1 MRQGWRNLAERADRC
16 AFEPEQVADA
26 VPEALGDDWREEG
39 CDEVVRDM
47 RAVLGDGRQPSL
59 FAGEK
64 QDALDALKAFRRR
77 VSAASS
83 GSDSVVQA
91 VDDGFT
97 GTDALVEGAA
107 NALAIRCGAGVR
119 QVEEHYLRKSTD
131 NRAANVRQRI
141 EKGGATSDFKGIAWR
156 FLKIDGSSSATPA
169 KKQLDGQASDWATT
183 RSCWQDNRHASVEG
197 HRRQCGNL
205 RSLYVAAP

>member
-39 CDEVVRDM
+39 CEEVVREM
-47 RAVLGDGRQPSL
+47 RAVLGDGRQRSL
-59 FAGEK
+59 FEGEK
-64 QDALDALKAFRRR
+64 QDTLDALKKLTGAGYQLRRL
-77 VSAASS
+77 VL
-83 GSDSVVQA
+83 DSVAQA

-97 GTDALVEGAA
+97 GTDALVEGVA

-141 EKGGATSDFKGIAWR
+141 EKGGAMSDFNGMARR
-156 FLKIDGSSSATPA
+156 FLKIDGSSTPA
-169 KKQLDGQASDWATT
+169 KKQHDGLDDGV
-183 RSCWQDNRHASVEG
+183 RF
-197 HRRQCGNL
+197 
-205 RSLYVAAP
+205 

>member
-1 MRQGWRNLAERADRC
+1 
-16 AFEPEQVADA
+16 
-26 VPEALGDDWREEG
+26 
-39 CDEVVRDM
+39 
-47 RAVLGDGRQPSL
+47 
-59 FAGEK
+59 
-64 QDALDALKAFRRR
+64 
-77 VSAASS
+77 
-83 GSDSVVQA
+83 VQA

-141 EKGGATSDFKGIAWR
+141 EKSGAMSDFKGIARR

-169 KKQLDGQASDWATT
+169 KKQLNGLDDGV
-183 RSCWQDNRHASVEG
+183 RF
-197 HRRQCGNL
+197 
-205 RSLYVAAP
+205 